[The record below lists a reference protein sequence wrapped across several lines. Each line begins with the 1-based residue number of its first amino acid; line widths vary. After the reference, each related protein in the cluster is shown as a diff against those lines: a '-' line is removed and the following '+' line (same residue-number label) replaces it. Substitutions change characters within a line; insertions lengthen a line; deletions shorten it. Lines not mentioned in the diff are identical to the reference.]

1 MKARGLLAALLSAA
15 ALLGGCASIPESTP
29 VEIVEDSLGG
39 QEPNVAAPPPGLDSL
54 AVVRGFVEAGVAHAD
69 EHHAARLY
77 LTTEAAQRWEAA
89 ASVVVLEDDFSTAP
103 DPTSDPNRRSVTLR
117 VRQIGLLDQA
127 GVFRLD
133 RRDLVVRLTLLQD
146 SGEWRISD
154 PPRGLMMRIKD
165 FRSTYRGIDLSFV
178 DATSNVLVRDRRWV
192 LNQPATALPGR
203 VVSLLLGEPS
213 SDLTGSVV
221 NELSGARLLTNV
233 AHAPDSVLTV
243 DLTGVQELNDVQ
255 RRLAAAQIVH
265 SLSEVAAGPVR
276 ILVDNG
282 DLTPGR
288 QIWWPEDL
296 DFLPRLDLD
305 AGVPGLVV
313 TGGRVL
319 QIGSNAPLD
328 EITVPNVVSA
338 AQTVDQAGKKIAL
351 VATDAGVPRLW
362 VGPANAL
369 RPVDL
374 PARTM
379 GKPNWRRGRDEV
391 WIVVDGSKLAA
402 VTVGDGT
409 PSVTYVDASALT
421 RHGTISSLRLSR
433 DGVRVAAI
441 ANNSVVLASI
451 AGTASGP
458 TVRNPRVLP
467 DQTQALD
474 VDFRSDVL
482 VVPTASADKP
492 VYETSFDGLS
502 SASYSTSN
510 LTAPVTSVA
519 AVAGRP
525 VLVSDQLGVW
535 SSQTAGLVWQQVSG
549 PGPNSVLVYPG

>member
-1 MKARGLLAALLSAA
+1 MLAVALGAAVLLSA
-15 ALLGGCASIPESTP
+15 CASIPESTP
-29 VEIVEDSLGG
+29 VEIVEDSIGG
-39 QEPNVAAPPPGLDSL
+39 PEPSVAAPPPGLGPL

-77 LTTEAAQRWEAA
+77 LTTEAAQRWDAE
-89 ASVVVLEDDFSTAP
+89 ASVVVLEHDFSTAP
-103 DPTSDPNRRSVTLR
+103 SDSGASDPDRRSVTLR
-117 VRQIGLLDQA
+117 ARQIGLLDPA

-133 RRDLVVRLTLLQD
+133 RRDLVLRLTVLRD
-146 SGEWRISD
+146 GGEWRVAD
-154 PPRGLMMRIKD
+154 PPRGLMLRISD

-178 DATSNVLVRDRRWV
+178 DATAHSLIRDRRWV
-192 LNQPATALPGR
+192 LNRPESALPGR

-213 SDLTGSVV
+213 ADLAGSVV

-243 DLTGVQELNDVQ
+243 DLTDVQELNDVQ
-255 RRLAAAQIVH
+255 RRLAAAQVVH
-265 SLSEVAAGPVR
+265 SLNEVVAGPVR

-288 QIWWPEDL
+288 QVWRPEDL
-296 DFLPRLDLD
+296 PFLPRFDIE
-305 AGVPGLVV
+305 AGLPGLVV
-313 TGGRVL
+313 TGGLVL
-319 QIGSNAPLD
+319 QIGSNRPL
-328 EITVPNVVSA
+328 EEVTVPNVVSA
-338 AQTVDQAGKKIAL
+338 AQTADTTNPKLAL
-351 VATDAGVPRLW
+351 VATEAGVPRLW

-369 RPVDL
+369 QPVDL

-379 GKPNWRRGRDEV
+379 SRPSWRQGRDEV
-391 WIVVDGSKLAA
+391 WLVVDESKLVSVTVVDGEPR
-402 VTVGDGT
+402 VQ
-409 PSVTYVDASALT
+409 YVDASALV
-421 RHGTISSLRLSR
+421 RHGDITSLRLSR
-433 DGVRVAAI
+433 DGVRVAAVVNH
-441 ANNSVVLASI
+441 AVVLGSI
-451 AGTASGP
+451 AGTGSGL
-458 TVRNPRVLP
+458 TVRNTRVLP

-482 VVPTASADKP
+482 VVGTANSDKP

-502 SASYSTSN
+502 GALYGASN

-535 SSQTAGLVWQQVSG
+535 SSVTAGSVWQQVTG
-549 PGPNSVLVYPG
+549 PGPNSMLVYPG